1 MSRAVVEP
9 AELRK
14 FAQHLRR
21 MSEDTKGQLSLT
33 QQQLLNLGST
43 WRDQEHEKFV
53 QEFQQQLQALGTFMQ
68 STDEY
73 VRFLLRKAE
82 RAEEYLQQR

>member
-21 MSEDTKGQLSLT
+21 MSEDTKRQLSLT

-53 QEFQQQLQALGTFMQ
+53 QEFQQQLQTLGTFMQ

>member
-1 MSRAVVEP
+1 
-9 AELRK
+9 
-14 FAQHLRR
+14 
-21 MSEDTKGQLSLT
+21 MSEDMKRQLSLT

-53 QEFQQQLQALGTFMQ
+53 QEFQQQLTALGTFMQ